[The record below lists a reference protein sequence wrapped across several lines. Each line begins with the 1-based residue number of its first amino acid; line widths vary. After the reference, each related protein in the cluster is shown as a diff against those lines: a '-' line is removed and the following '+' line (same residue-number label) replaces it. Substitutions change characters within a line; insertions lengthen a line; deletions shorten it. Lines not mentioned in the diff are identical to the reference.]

1 MKHRDIALK
10 ELSEKSNQLSSLSA
24 LVGFD
29 GFIDRIMNPVDKRQG
44 PGDAFVPMEQMTDF
58 AKRVSDAA
66 GKSTNIE
73 IYPRMEKIGGN
84 GPILANALLN
94 AGLKTRYVGALG
106 VPAVAEVFKDFAEA
120 SEAVSIANPGV
131 THALEFNDGKLM
143 LGDTSPLDEITYDK
157 IISEMGE
164 GAFFDAMSRANL
176 IAIINWT
183 MTPHLTGVLE
193 TLVDKVLPNL
203 GPLDKRQFFFDLC
216 DPAKRADGD
225 ILAMLSVLRK
235 FMSFGKV
242 TLGLNLAEA
251 QTIYRV
257 IGKSAVEPDKDGLRK
272 MARTI
277 CQTLELSMVVIHPVD
292 CAVCATRDEDW
303 WTDGPYC
310 KKPLITTGAG
320 DHFNGGFALG
330 QLLGLSPKAALTLGV
345 AFSGSYVR
353 TAQSPSLSQAETFIR
368 TWTEGN

>member
-10 ELSEKSNQLSSLSA
+10 ELSEKSSQLSSLSS

-44 PGDAFVPMEQMTDF
+44 PGEAFVAMEKMSDF
-58 AKRVSDAA
+58 ARRVSDAA

-84 GPILANALLN
+84 GPILANALVR
-94 AGLKTRYVGALG
+94 AGLNTRYIGALG
-106 VPAVAEVFKDFAEA
+106 TPAVAEVFQEFASA
-120 SEAVSIANPGV
+120 SQAVSIANPGV

-164 GAFFDAMSRANL
+164 GAFFDAFSRADL
-176 IAIINWT
+176 IAMINWT
-183 MTPHLTGVLE
+183 MTPHLTSVFE
-193 TLVDKVLPNL
+193 ALVEKVLPHL
-203 GPLDKRQFFFDLC
+203 GPRDKRQFFFDLC
-216 DPAKRADGD
+216 DPAKRSDGD
-225 ILAMLSVLRK
+225 ILAMLAVLKK
-235 FMSFGKV
+235 FMSYGNV

-251 QTIYRV
+251 ETLYRV
-257 IGKSAVEPDKDGLRK
+257 IGKKAVEPNKEGLCK
-272 MARTI
+272 MASKL

-292 CAVCATRDEDW
+292 CAVCATRQDDW

-310 KKPLITTGAG
+310 EKPRITTGAG
-320 DHFNGGFALG
+320 DHFNAGFALG

-353 TAQSPSLSQAETFIR
+353 TAESPSLTQAESFIR
-368 TWTEGN
+368 NWKPGN